1 MKPSQIVEGL
11 WSVGAVD
18 WDRRLFDSLIPLPD
32 GTSYNSYLVRGTEK
46 TALFDA
52 VDPSQADIL
61 LENLKDV
68 PSLDYVVAHHAEQD
82 HSGSLPAVLEK
93 YPAAKLVC
101 SPKAKGILVDH
112 LALPEERI
120 VVAAD
125 GETLSLGGKTLDFV
139 HTPWV
144 HWPETMSTHLREDG
158 VLLSCD
164 FFGSHFAQS
173 GLFVE
178 DERAIYP
185 AAKRYF
191 AEIMMPFRAA
201 IRKNMDRLKALDIR
215 IIAPSHGPVYGR
227 PAFILDAY
235 RDWISETPKNSV
247 LIAHVSMH
255 GSTERMVARL
265 ISALAERGVDV
276 QAFNVSA
283 VDLGKMAAALID
295 AATIVLASPAV
306 HVGLHPN
313 AASAAFLVN
322 ALRPKARF
330 AALVRSYG
338 WGHKMAEQAVGLLPN
353 LKVEILPPLFVK
365 GMPREAD
372 LRAVDELAETI
383 ARKHREAGLA

>member
-52 VDPSQADIL
+52 VDPSRADIL

-112 LALPEERI
+112 LGLPEERI

-125 GETLSLGGKTLDFV
+125 GETLSLGGKTLEFV

-144 HWPETMSTHLREDG
+144 HWPETMCTHLREDG

-330 AALVRSYG
+330 AAPGRIV
-338 WGHKMAEQAVGLLPN
+338 WMGHKMAEQAVGLLPN
-353 LKVEILPPLFVK
+353 LKVEVLPPLFVK